1 MSDSSNASQF
11 DAVLCDLDGVV
22 RHWDA
27 QPMEDLD
34 RAWGLPEGTLA
45 RAAFRP
51 ERLEP
56 AITGAVSDERFLALV
71 SEDLADA
78 CGSTSRARE
87 LVEVWSQPI
96 GRVDTE
102 VLGLLTAARRKV
114 PVVLVSNATTRLER
128 DLAAL
133 GLADAFDV
141 VVNTARIGWCK
152 PDPRVYEFAAE
163 QAGAAAQRCLFV
175 DDTLP
180 NVEAARELGMHG
192 LHFTHAD
199 QLRAVLRGLGSGV

>member
-1 MSDSSNASQF
+1 MNGSSSTRTF

-27 QPMEDLD
+27 QPMEALD

-56 AITGAVSDERFLALV
+56 AVTGAVSDERFRALV
-71 SEDLADA
+71 AEDLAEV
-78 CGSTSRARE
+78 CGSPDRARE
-87 LVEVWSQPI
+87 LVEAWSRPV
-96 GRVDTE
+96 GRVDAE
-102 VLGLLTAARRKV
+102 VLGLLAAARRKV

-133 GLADAFDV
+133 GLDDAFDA

-152 PDPRVYEFAAE
+152 PDPRVLGFAAE
-163 QAGAAAQRCLFV
+163 LAGVHARRCLFV
-175 DDTLP
+175 DDTLAH
-180 NVEAARELGMHG
+180 VEAARGLGMPAV
-192 LHFTHAD
+192 HFTDAD